1 MAETQGGG
9 MMVQGGGMMVGTAL
23 KATFI
28 VKKLTFIVKSNA
40 KSILALLH
48 QKILNSTEFIWRAK
62 YS

>member
-1 MAETQGGG
+1 MAEP
-9 MMVQGGGMMVGTAL
+9 QGGGMMVGRAL

-48 QKILNSTEFIWRAK
+48 QKILNSTELIWRAK